1 MRSGRPELLPAV
13 HRVCRTWKLWG
24 SRGYVSRAGVAG
36 DDRSVGREWRM
47 GMRVLVDGGVVI
59 MSKQTMRQAARLAA
73 SQAQA
78 ARVRADRDRRLEKLV
93 VV

>member
-1 MRSGRPELLPAV
+1 MEALGFEGVRLAS
-13 HRVCRTWKLWG
+13 WG
-24 SRGYVSRAGVAG
+24 CG
-36 DDRSVGREWRM
+36 DDRSVGREWRR